1 MKFKKTM
8 IVTMATAVAMALPI
22 APAQAVPQASATSV
36 SVSAASAETSDVQ
49 EVADGLEL
57 IMQIP
62 DEVLAQGDA
71 ATHSWLKAN
80 RGEASAQSIGSVV
93 RNDGG
98 VSTLGWGD
106 AAGCA
111 AAIGGIALGVAVPAV
126 KLLRI
131 KKDIKA
137 IGGVWESAKLL
148 VGAGT
153 AAEKGEAVVTA
164 LGSLVAELT
173 GVAGVAEACPK
184 VFK

>member
-1 MKFKKTM
+1 MT
-8 IVTMATAVAMALPI
+8 VTMATAVALALPM
-22 APAQAVPQASATSV
+22 APAQAVPQVSATSPAISV
-36 SVSAASAETSDVQ
+36 SVASAEANEVQ
-49 EVADGLEL
+49 EVADGLEQ

-80 RGEASAQSIGSVV
+80 RGEASARSINSAV
-93 RNDGG
+93 RNAGG

-111 AAIGGIALGVAVPAV
+111 AAIGGIVLGVAVPAV